1 MLDIQLLR
9 HDVNAVAARLAAR
22 GFQLDT
28 ALFEHLETRRKSL
41 QVRTEELQAQ
51 RNSHSKQIGALKGQ
65 GKHDEAAAAMAAVA
79 QIKADLEQTEHDYQ
93 SVQQQLDDLLLAVP
107 NLPHTSVPVGSD
119 ESQNVE
125 LRRVGSPRE
134 FDFAVKDHVDIGAA
148 LGLDFE
154 TGAQLSGARFH

>member
-125 LRRVGSPRE
+125 LRRVDS
-134 FDFAVKDHVDIGAA
+134 
-148 LGLDFE
+148 
-154 TGAQLSGARFH
+154 